1 MFLSLSPTQEI
12 YTHITMYMWEHNY
25 TIFAHTCIYTLT
37 ATFWPPAYNTVTPSL
52 ITLTHSHPHTPSH
65 IGYLPVPPQQ
75 SEPSLCSHSPPPR

>member
-1 MFLSLSPTQEI
+1 MCVLSLSHSLKK
-12 YTHITMYMWEHNY
+12 YTHTLQCTCGNTLYLHIYM
-25 TIFAHTCIYTLT
+25 YTLT